1 MTRQLLISLASILF
15 LITGEFSG
23 KLGAAAH
30 ISKDVPKTAT
40 VEIVL
45 LAAPGIDE
53 EESRWETNYELRIAN
68 QLTLWEAWKQRQLNG
83 GSEQRRLGELI
94 KQGTVKQ
101 TLRTPENRHIVLQI
115 PLSSEIRER
124 LRAQPREPLKITP
137 GKITAEDI
145 KLSREQE
152 IKSQHFM
159 FYSVVSVYDGK
170 LKKNV
175 LISASRTW
183 NFAEYRD
190 NKFKIT
196 LEIHEDGS
204 YSTKSSL
211 PTKIRSN

>member
-1 MTRQLLISLASILF
+1 MTLAASLFLAAGNVSGQRAAAVLISQ
-15 LITGEFSG
+15 
-23 KLGAAAH
+23 
-30 ISKDVPKTAT
+30 DVPKTAT

-45 LAAPGIDE
+45 LVAPGINE
-53 EESRWETNYELRIAN
+53 EESQWEITYEFRIAN
-68 QLTLWEAWKQRQLNG
+68 TLTLWEAWKQRQLNV
-83 GSEQRRLGELI
+83 GSEQRLGELF
-94 KQGTVKQ
+94 KQGSVKKM
-101 TLRTPENRHIVLQI
+101 LRTPENRRVVLQI

-145 KLSREQE
+145 KLSRDQE
-152 IKSQHFM
+152 IKSQNFM
-159 FYSVVSVYDGK
+159 FYSVVSVYDAK

-175 LISASRTW
+175 LMSASRTW
-183 NFAEYRD
+183 PFGEYREAR
-190 NKFKIT
+190 FKIT

>member
-1 MTRQLLISLASILF
+1 MMLAASLF
-15 LITGEFSG
+15 LAAGNASGER
-23 KLGAAAH
+23 GAAVS
-30 ISKDVPKTAT
+30 ISQDVPKTAT

-45 LAAPGIDE
+45 LDAPGINE
-53 EESRWETNYELRIAN
+53 EESRWEITYEFRIAN
-68 QLTLWEAWKQRQLNG
+68 TLTLWEAWKQRQLNG
-83 GSEQRRLGELI
+83 GSEQRLGELI
-94 KQGTVKQ
+94 KQGSVKKP
-101 TLRTPENRHIVLQI
+101 LRIPENRRIVLQI
-115 PLSSEIRER
+115 PLSLEIRER

-152 IKSQHFM
+152 IKSQNFM
-159 FYSVVSVYDGK
+159 FYSVVSVYDAK

-190 NKFKIT
+190 AKFKIT